1 VSETPTRRRRRAT
14 ATRMWLLPTPE
25 IGSHLL
31 RSEDEVIIDEV
42 THHWICYVKPALLVL
57 VGVGLMVAALFVH
70 PQAALLLLA
79 PGALIA
85 AWGAFKAAEVRMD
98 VFVVTNM
105 RVFRMTGVLSQT
117 QATMPLSRILDI
129 TVHKPLLGR
138 LLGYGHFTFESA
150 AQEQGLRE
158 IHTVPR
164 VDERDLT
171 IQGVVQRAGLRG
183 PRQPRS

>member
-1 VSETPTRRRRRAT
+1 MSRAGRRRRAT
-14 ATRMWLLPTPE
+14 ASRMWLLPTPE

-42 THHWICYVKPALLVL
+42 THHWICYVKPVLILLAGVALML
-57 VGVGLMVAALFVH
+57 GSLFAH
-70 PQAALLLLA
+70 PQAALFLLV
-79 PGALIA
+79 PGALLT
-85 AWGAFKAAEVRMD
+85 AWGAFKAAEIRMD

-158 IHTVPR
+158 IHSVPR
-164 VDERDLT
+164 VDERDLI
-171 IQGVVQRAGLRG
+171 IQGVVQKAGLRG
-183 PRQPRS
+183 PRNPA

>member
-1 VSETPTRRRRRAT
+1 
-14 ATRMWLLPTPE
+14 MWLLPTPE

-42 THHWICYVKPALLVL
+42 THHWICYLKPAFLTL
-57 VGVGLMVAALFVH
+57 VGVAVMVASLFVN
-70 PQAALLLLA
+70 ANLTLFLLIV
-79 PGALIA
+79 GAGVT
-85 AWGAFKAAEVRMD
+85 AWGAFSAAQVRMD

-138 LLGYGHFTFESA
+138 LLGYGHFVFESA
-150 AQEQGLRE
+150 AQAQGLRE
-158 IHTVPR
+158 IHSVPR

-171 IQGVVQRAGLRG
+171 IQRVVQKAGLRG
-183 PRQPRS
+183 PRHPAG

>member
-1 VSETPTRRRRRAT
+1 
-14 ATRMWLLPTPE
+14 MWLLPTPE

-42 THHWICYVKPALLVL
+42 THHWVCYVRPVLVL
-57 VGVGLMVAALFVH
+57 LAGVALMVAALFVH
-70 PQAALLLLA
+70 PELALVLLV
-79 PGALIA
+79 PGALVA
-85 AWGAFKAAEVRMD
+85 LWGAYRAAEVRMD

-129 TVHKPLLGR
+129 TVRKPLLGR

-183 PRQPRS
+183 PRQPNN

>member
-1 VSETPTRRRRRAT
+1 
-14 ATRMWLLPTPE
+14 MWLLPTPE
-25 IGSHLL
+25 VGSHLL

-42 THHWICYVKPALLVL
+42 THHWVCYVKPVVLVLAGVALMVASLFVDAQAALLVL
-57 VGVGLMVAALFVH
+57 V
-70 PQAALLLLA
+70 
-79 PGALIA
+79 PGALVT
-85 AWGAFKAAEVRMD
+85 AWGAYKAAAVRMD

-105 RVFRMTGVLSQT
+105 RVFRMTGVLSRT

-129 TVHKPLLGR
+129 TVHKPLMGR

-183 PRQPRS
+183 PRQPNG

>member
-1 VSETPTRRRRRAT
+1 
-14 ATRMWLLPTPE
+14 MWLLPTPE

-42 THHWICYVKPALLVL
+42 THHWICYLKPVL
-57 VGVGLMVAALFVH
+57 VVLAGLALMVASLFVH
-70 PQAALLLLA
+70 PQATLFLLL
-79 PGALIA
+79 PGALLA
-85 AWGAFKAAEVRMD
+85 AWGAYKAAEVRMD

-158 IHTVPR
+158 IRSVPR

-183 PRQPRS
+183 PRQRGG

>member
-1 VSETPTRRRRRAT
+1 
-14 ATRMWLLPTPE
+14 MWLLPTPE

-42 THHWICYVKPALLVL
+42 THHWVCYIKPVL
-57 VGVGLMVAALFVH
+57 VVLTGVALMVAALFVDA
-70 PQAALLLLA
+70 QAALLVLV
-79 PGALIA
+79 PGALITVY
-85 AWGAFKAAEVRMD
+85 GAYRAAEVRMD

-129 TVHKPLLGR
+129 TVRKPLLGR

-183 PRQPRS
+183 PRHPRS